1 MTLNVLLSFAQFER
15 EVTGE
20 RIRDKIAASKK
31 KGMWMGGLPP
41 LGFDVQERKLVVNEK
56 EAEPVRQIF
65 GRYCALGSVRELQ
78 RELEIGKTFS
88 KSRIATDGSE
98 YGGKPFSRGALYQLL
113 QNKIYIGLTT
123 HRGEAYPGEHP
134 AILDHDLWEKTQKL
148 LDTNRVGRR
157 ALEKNGTKRLAGVLF
172 DASGEA
178 MTPSHASKK
187 GIRYRYYISKSLT
200 TNSKDEH
207 PEAQRIPAILVE
219 ELVIKRI
226 KYFLQDPKG
235 LSQFLPKAYQSAAFQ
250 LHLDESSEEL
260 LIKLEQN
267 ITTCWSD
274 VILNFLTRVQIHRDR
289 VEMQLNSQ
297 AFAQAI
303 FGDKA
308 ASASDDDAEDDEITL
323 TISATLKRTGKE
335 LRFVIPGA
343 ADQATPDQSLI
354 RLLQRAHALQLAI
367 EQSGSASI
375 EEIASSQNMTPSY
388 ATRLMRL
395 NYLAPDIA
403 AAILDGNQPV
413 ELSAKMLMKDTRYPL
428 GWHEQRIAL
437 GFAQA

>member
-1 MTLNVLLSFAQFER
+1 
-15 EVTGE
+15 
-20 RIRDKIAASKK
+20 
-31 KGMWMGGLPP
+31 
-41 LGFDVQERKLVVNEK
+41 
-56 EAEPVRQIF
+56 
-65 GRYCALGSVRELQ
+65 
-78 RELEIGKTFS
+78 
-88 KSRIATDGSE
+88 
-98 YGGKPFSRGALYQLL
+98 
-113 QNKIYIGLTT
+113 
-123 HRGEAYPGEHP
+123 
-134 AILDHDLWEKTQKL
+134 
-148 LDTNRVGRR
+148 
-157 ALEKNGTKRLAGVLF
+157 
-172 DASGEA
+172 

-200 TNSKDEH
+200 KNCKDEH

-219 ELVIKRI
+219 DLVMKRI
-226 KYFLQDPKG
+226 KDFLKDPKG
-235 LSQFLPKAYQSAAFQ
+235 LSQVLPKAYQSATFQ

-274 VILNFLTRVQIHRDR
+274 VILNFLTRVQVHRDR
-289 VEMQLNSQ
+289 VEMQLNSHS
-297 AFAQAI
+297 FAEAI
-303 FGDKA
+303 FGNKA
-308 ASASDDDAEDDEITL
+308 ALVSDDDDSEDDEITL

-375 EEIASSQNMTPSY
+375 EEIASSQHMTSSY

-395 NYLAPDIA
+395 NYLAPDIVD
-403 AAILDGNQPV
+403 AIFDGRQPA
-413 ELSAKMLMKDTRYPL
+413 ELSANKLMKDTRYPL
-428 GWHEQRIAL
+428 CWHEQRIAL